1 MFIQCFCVSSFVIS
15 LFYPLLAVQIN
26 EYINFEESLRD
37 QAQTLQ
43 VHQKAII
50 DSFREIS
57 KQNNIQQQQKSEV
70 ANKIEEEKVQI
81 SEKNVVPE
89 AEKYV
94 AAVDSSQH
102 DSSEQLPTILIGIGT
117 GRCGTMAFSKLV
129 DAQPNTKVTHESEYC
144 NDYKWFDA
152 SGIDGAYY
160 AKLRYQR
167 YMARAK
173 SKKGT
178 GRVC

>member
-1 MFIQCFCVSSFVIS
+1 MR
-15 LFYPLLAVQIN
+15 FYPLLAVQIN

-43 VHQKAII
+43 INQQAII

-57 KQNNIQQQQKSEV
+57 KQQQQASKV
-70 ANKIEEEKVQI
+70 EETVQI
-81 SEKNVVPE
+81 PE
-89 AEKYV
+89 NNTV
-94 AAVDSSQH
+94 AQAQNSIPPADSS
-102 DSSEQLPTILIGIGT
+102 LPTILIGIGT

-152 SGIDGAYY
+152 TGVDGAYY
-160 AKLRYQR
+160 TKLRYQR
-167 YMARAK
+167 YMGRANY
-173 SKKGT
+173 KKGT
-178 GRVC
+178 ECVL